1 MQQVQGRT
9 AASRAGAPISFG
21 PRSALEGLW
30 VLLVDNEPMIARA
43 GDDRTYVLGFK
54 NVAKAKQFIDATALE
69 GAQPRMVVRGNKDE
83 LLRIAQSAGVAG
95 VLVDYD
101 PATNGYAAAAEL

>member
-9 AASRAGAPISFG
+9 QARTKHPAVTFG
-21 PRSALEGLW
+21 PRSVLEGLW
-30 VLLVDNEPMIARA
+30 VLLVENEPMMARA
-43 GDDRTYVLGFK
+43 GDDQTYVLGFK
-54 NVAKAKQFIDATALE
+54 NMAKARQFATATSLE
-69 GAQPRMVVRGNKDE
+69 AAEPRLVVRGNKDE
-83 LLRIAQSAGVAG
+83 ILKNARAAGVAG